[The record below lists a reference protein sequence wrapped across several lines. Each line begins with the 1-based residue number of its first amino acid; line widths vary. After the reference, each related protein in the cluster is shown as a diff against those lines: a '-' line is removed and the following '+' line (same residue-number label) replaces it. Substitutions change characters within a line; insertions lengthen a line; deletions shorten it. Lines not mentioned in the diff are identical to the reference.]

1 MKLKRIWWAVLAF
14 LLVLSNFILLI
25 FNLNFFNTNAPLN
38 GDARTQNNSRID
50 RENTNRP
57 IIFFVE
63 TSLLSSYE
71 FVNINARQACS
82 IESAA
87 RAHPH
92 LNILVMILSSL
103 RPKFGEN
110 ILLTQ

>member
-38 GDARTQNNSRID
+38 GDVRTQNNSRKD
-50 RENTNRP
+50 QTNRP